1 MEHPAKEEARNSVRP
16 SWLVGSGFLFLILAI
31 LLFMVTVAS
40 VLYGAMS
47 IPFSSL
53 FDVLLDALGLQPD
66 EEVIKGHRYIIVH
79 LRLPRALFAILIGAS
94 LSVAGAMMQ
103 GLFRNPLADPGLLG
117 VSSGAALGAAL
128 VIVLGFTLPVFPALT
143 LPVFAFVGGVVA
155 TIVVMRL
162 SFRGNKASVANM
174 LLAGIAIN
182 AVCGAGTGLLVYMSD
197 DEQLRTLTFWT
208 MGSVGGASWDNLP
221 YVVLFAFIPALV
233 GLPLARSI
241 NALLLGESEAH
252 LLGVKVERLKLIIIV
267 LVCIMVGTSVSLTG
281 MIGFVGLVVPHL
293 CRQVF
298 GADNRKVILGS
309 LLLGATLLLGADL
322 VSRTVVAPAE
332 LPIGIVTSI
341 IGGPFFL
348 SLLYRSR
355 HRGMF

>member
-1 MEHPAKEEARNSVRP
+1 MSLPVS
-16 SWLVGSGFLFLILAI
+16 SLIGLVQEGLGLSERD
-31 LLFMVTVAS
+31 
-40 VLYGAMS
+40 S
-47 IPFSSL
+47 IPS
-53 FDVLLDALGLQPD
+53 
-66 EEVIKGHRYIIVH
+66 GHRYVLLH
-79 LRLPRALFAILIGAS
+79 LRLPRTVCAILIGSS

-128 VIVLGFTLPVFPALT
+128 VIVLGFSLPAVPALT
-143 LPVFAFVGGVVA
+143 LPISAFVGGVIA

-162 SFRGNKASVANM
+162 SFRGRQASVANM

-197 DEQLRTLTFWT
+197 DEQLRSLTFWT
-208 MGSVGGASWDNLP
+208 MGSVGGASWDNVP
-221 YVVLFAFIPALV
+221 YVALFAFLPALV
-233 GLPLARSI
+233 GLRLAREL
-241 NALLLGESEAH
+241 NALLLGEAEAQ
-252 LLGVKVERLKLIIIV
+252 LLGVNVEGLKLLVIV

-293 CRQVF
+293 CRLLF

-309 LLLGATLLLGADL
+309 FLLGSTLLLTADL
-322 VSRTVVAPAE
+322 VSRVIVAPAE
-332 LPIGIVTSI
+332 LPIGIVTSL

-348 SLLYRSR
+348 VLLYRSR
-355 HRGMF
+355 ERRGF